1 MGDVEQAPVTIKAVG
16 DIGQID
22 AAQWDACAGGHNPF
36 LSHAFLKALEQSGS
50 VRAETGWVPYHV
62 VVEDA
67 EEKLRAAAP
76 LYVKSHSMGEYMFD
90 YGWADAFER
99 AGGRYYP
106 KLQLAVPFTPVTGPR
121 LLARDDGDREVN
133 RELALAGCVE
143 VARQLEV
150 SSLHVTFLTEE
161 EWKQCGAS
169 GLLQRTGEQFHWLN
183 KGYAAFDDFLAD
195 LTSRK
200 RKQIRRE
207 RREIHENSDID
218 VQVFTGDDLTEEH
231 WDAFFAFYVDTGSRK
246 WGRPYLNRLF
256 FSLVGETMA
265 DRVALVM
272 ASREG
277 NYIAGALNFIGSDA
291 LYGRN
296 WGCREDHRFLH
307 FTTRRSSSPSN
318 GAWIAWRQ
326 APRDRTNS
334 PGVICPCTPIQR
346 TGYASPGSGTRSS
359 IISSTSASRSTRT
372 SPTSPPTRLSGIP
385 KSKTMGSRG
394 IRATLN
400 RHM

>member
-1 MGDVEQAPVTIKAVG
+1 MGDVEQPAVTIKAIG

-22 AAQWDACAGGHNPF
+22 AAEWDACAGGDNPF
-36 LSHAFLKALEQSGS
+36 LSYAFLKALEDSGS

-62 VVEDA
+62 IVEGP

-76 LYVKSHSMGEYMFD
+76 LYVKSHSQGEYMFD

-99 AGGRYYP
+99 AGGQYYP

-121 LLARDDGDREVN
+121 LLARADEEQQMN

-150 SSLHVTFLTEE
+150 SSLHITFLTES
-161 EWKQCGAS
+161 EWEQCGEA

-183 KGYAAFDDFLAD
+183 KGYATFDEFLAD

-207 RREIHENSDID
+207 RREIHENSDLD
-218 VQVFTGDDLTEEH
+218 VQIFTGDDLREEH
-231 WDAFFAFYVDTGSRK
+231 WDAFFAFYMDTGSRK

-256 FSLVGETMA
+256 FSLIGETMA
-265 DRVALVM
+265 DKIALVM
-272 ASREG
+272 ATRDG

-296 WGCREDHRFLH
+296 WGCCEDHRFLH
-307 FTTRRSSSPSN
+307 FEACYYQAIQFAIERGLDRVEAGAQGPHKLARGYLPVHTYSAHWVRELHFREAIERYLVHERKQVDEDISYLATHSPF
-318 GAWIAWRQ
+318 
-326 APRDRTNS
+326 
-334 PGVICPCTPIQR
+334 
-346 TGYASPGSGTRSS
+346 
-359 IISSTSASRSTRT
+359 
-372 SPTSPPTRLSGIP
+372 
-385 KSKTMGSRG
+385 
-394 IRATLN
+394 
-400 RHM
+400 RHTEVEDDGF